1 MRNPAFLCLC
11 VTASPSFLNF
21 AAGVDDHGM
30 TTPDEDDDAD
40 VAAPAPSR
48 HGAEK
53 AAFKASIVAQMMMAS
68 NDGNVVLRCRST
80 HTSGN

>member
-1 MRNPAFLCLC
+1 
-11 VTASPSFLNF
+11 
-21 AAGVDDHGM
+21 M